1 MKAKQLRETFT
12 EFFEAREHALIPSSS
27 LIPHDDSLLFTNS
40 GMVPFK
46 SFFLGNETSPF
57 KRATTV
63 QKCVR
68 AGGKHNDL
76 DEVGRTSRH
85 LTFFEMLGNFS
96 FGDYFKD
103 EAIPMAWEFFTE
115 ILGLDSERL
124 WVTVHETDDEAADIW
139 ETIVG
144 VSPDRI
150 QRLDADNWWRMAD
163 TGPNG
168 PCSEIFW
175 DMGPEYGPSG
185 GPANALAE
193 DRYIEIW
200 NLVFMQFDQ
209 QTDGTQIPLPNPSID
224 TGAGLE
230 RVLLVL
236 QGVDSVWLTDE
247 FQILLSRVKEIC
259 NIVDKD
265 HENFISL
272 QILADHARSTT
283 FLTNDG
289 VVPSNEDR
297 GYVLRRIIRRAVRHA
312 YLLGVNEPVMG
323 RLAEA
328 VVDLMGDAYPE
339 LVENS
344 SHIKKILEREE
355 IGFRQTLTTGMAI
368 LDGHLLQLESGD
380 SLNGEVAFQLHDTYG
395 FPIELTQEITA
406 EKGITV
412 DQKSFEAA
420 MAEQRDRARKDF
432 SNKEKNQNDNSHFQR
447 ILEEH
452 GPSDFVGYEKVRIE
466 SRILFVDSNSVIL
479 DQTPFYAE
487 AGGQVGDRGIIEG
500 EQGKA
505 EIIDT
510 VYGAVGQHRHIIGSL
525 VGEFQIGE
533 KVVAKI
539 DEVHRLAVQRHHTGT
554 HLLHW
559 ALREVLG
566 DHVKQQGSWVGA
578 ERLRFDFSHFESM
591 TQEQIREV
599 EDLANEEIFSGAGV
613 AMLETGMTEAKK
625 MGAIAFFGEKYG
637 ERVRVLKAGNNSVE
651 LCGGTHV
658 KHLSDVG
665 PVKIVTEGS
674 IGSNIR
680 RIEAVAG
687 SASLNLLRD
696 TESILGESADLLGVP
711 STNMV
716 EALIK
721 RLREMDE
728 LQGEIN
734 TLRAAA
740 TQGYANDLI
749 ENAVDGVIVQKISG
763 LRRDEL
769 RDLVMNL
776 RSKEEVKVVVL
787 GTVTENGG
795 VSIAA
800 GVSDTEISDAG
811 ELLSGASKIIKGGGG
826 KGKDFA
832 MIGGKNAE
840 ALSNAL
846 EAIRDLLDKA

>member
-12 EFFEAREHALIPSSS
+12 EFFEARGHVSAPSSS

-115 ILGLDSERL
+115 VLGLDSERL
-124 WVTVHETDDEAADIW
+124 WVTVHESDDEAAEIW
-139 ETIVG
+139 ENSVG
-144 VSPDRI
+144 ISPDRI
-150 QRLDADNWWRMAD
+150 QRLDEDNWWRMAD

-175 DMGPEYGPSG
+175 DMGPDYGPSG
-185 GPANALAE
+185 GPANTKAE
-193 DRYIEIW
+193 NRYIEIW

-209 QTDGTQIPLPNPSID
+209 QTDGTQILLPNPSID

-259 NIVDKD
+259 NIGGKD
-265 HENFISL
+265 HDNLISL

-312 YLLGVNEPVMG
+312 YLLGVNEPIMG

-344 SHIKKILEREE
+344 AHIKKILEREE
-355 IGFRQTLTTGMAI
+355 GGFRQTLTTGISI
-368 LDGHLLQLESGD
+368 LDGHLVELERGD

-406 EKGITV
+406 EKGIVV
-412 DQKSFEAA
+412 DLKSFETA
-420 MAEQRDRARKDF
+420 MTEQRDRARKDF
-432 SNKEKNQNDNSHFQR
+432 SNKEKNQNDNSQFQR
-447 ILEEH
+447 ILDEH
-452 GPSDFVGYEKVRIE
+452 GPSDFVGYEEMRIE
-466 SRILFVDSNSVIL
+466 SKVLFIDHDSIIL
-479 DQTPFYAE
+479 DRTPFYAE
-487 AGGQVGDRGIIEG
+487 AGGQVGDTGTIEG
-500 EQGKA
+500 KNGKA
-505 EIIDT
+505 EIVDT

-525 VGEFQIGE
+525 VGEFQTGE

-539 DEVHRLAVQRHHTGT
+539 DEAHRLAVQRHHTGT

-559 ALREVLG
+559 ALRQVLG

-591 TQEQIREV
+591 TQEQIRQV
-599 EDLANEEIFSGAGV
+599 EDIANREIFSGADV
-613 AMLETGMTEAKK
+613 TILETGMSEAKK

-637 ERVRVLKAGNNSVE
+637 EEVRVLKAGNNSIE

-658 KHLSDVG
+658 NHLSDVG

-674 IGSNIR
+674 IGANIR

-696 TESILGESADLLGVP
+696 TESTLGETADLLGVP

-716 EALIK
+716 EALQK
-721 RLREMDE
+721 KLREMDQ
-728 LQGEIN
+728 LQDEIN
-734 TLRAAA
+734 DLRAAA
-740 TQGYANDLI
+740 TRGYVDELARNV
-749 ENAVDGVIVQKISG
+749 VDGIIVQKISG
-763 LRRDEL
+763 VRRDEL
-769 RDLVMNL
+769 RDLVMSL
-776 RSKEEVKVVVL
+776 RLVEEVKVVVL

-800 GVSDTEISDAG
+800 GVSDTGAADAG
-811 ELLSGASKIIKGGGG
+811 ELLSSASKIINGGGG

-840 ALSNAL
+840 ALPSAL
-846 EAIRDLLDKA
+846 NAIRDLLEKA